1 MLLEKIILLSLK
13 KINGERTSSSVY
25 HLLKGKRSIQTL
37 QDARI
42 FQIENFYGIHKNL
55 SKMHYNHIIQT
66 FLERNWIRN
75 GAKDTFIV
83 NNDSDIQSDV
93 LLRRFNGMK
102 YFEKAEIFYKRLVLL
117 IQTLTNSKKDN
128 FSFIPVIDDRTT
140 EKWVRMI
147 FHKVKGNE
155 TKILTTLHS
164 ELEKALSNL
173 TTYEASLFVDRLTG
187 YKHYGMSIAQLS
199 IKYKMESDDTL
210 LQIISILHQLLNNIE
225 TGAYPFLA
233 YIIKDVDSKKHITQS
248 ANKTYQLLL
257 QGYDV
262 DNIAY
267 LRNLK
272 RNTIYDHIVEIALY
286 NDDFSIDYYVS
297 KLLQTEIMDAI
308 KKANSYK
315 LKDIKNYIDSDVTYF
330 QIRLVLAVINKKV
343 KFGDEDERKNML
355 EKVLYKYFQYSSFRQ
370 GQKEIIEDVLK
381 GNNVLGILPTGSGKS
396 ICYQLPSILLDGVTV
411 VVSPLIS
418 LMLDQVKQLKANHFK
433 RVISLNSFMDY
444 QERKRV
450 YKNLHHYKL
459 IYLSPELLQ
468 NKELLSSLKQ
478 LQVSLF
484 VIDEAHCISQ
494 WGHDFRPDYLKL
506 HQVIKFLKYPRIMA
520 LSATA
525 TPEVQ
530 EDIIETLNI
539 SKISRHIYP
548 MDKPNI
554 AFCIE
559 NVENDLEKNER
570 LISIIKRYKVPTLI
584 YFSSRIGTEKCTEIL
599 AKELPSRNIAYYHGG
614 MEQQDRIQIQQQ
626 FMNGQ
631 LDIICCTSAFGMGI
645 NKKNI
650 RLIVHYH
657 LPLDMESFIQEVG
670 RAGRDG
676 KESVSLLLYSQSD
689 IYLPQHM
696 IRNELP
702 DEEELDRVFQVL
714 YKHYEMKKPIPE
726 NEVEKIN
733 IFQLN
738 ETIWRFLQYHLEN
751 HGIIKDNHIIF
762 NEKQWKQSYQQLKE
776 IILERKVHKEEK
788 LKKMVQWVHS
798 TSCLRENLYRP
809 FQRENSKA
817 EFQCCSY
824 CDFTWDNWNPEETD
838 FQTNIEENWKNLLR
852 DLLLIGEDNETK

>member
-343 KFGDEDERKNML
+343 KFGDEDERKKHVR
-355 EKVLYKYFQYSSFRQ
+355 ESS
-370 GQKEIIEDVLK
+370 I
-381 GNNVLGILPTGSGKS
+381 
-396 ICYQLPSILLDGVTV
+396 
-411 VVSPLIS
+411 
-418 LMLDQVKQLKANHFK
+418 
-433 RVISLNSFMDY
+433 
-444 QERKRV
+444 
-450 YKNLHHYKL
+450 
-459 IYLSPELLQ
+459 
-468 NKELLSSLKQ
+468 
-478 LQVSLF
+478 
-484 VIDEAHCISQ
+484 
-494 WGHDFRPDYLKL
+494 
-506 HQVIKFLKYPRIMA
+506 
-520 LSATA
+520 
-525 TPEVQ
+525 
-530 EDIIETLNI
+530 
-539 SKISRHIYP
+539 
-548 MDKPNI
+548 
-554 AFCIE
+554 
-559 NVENDLEKNER
+559 
-570 LISIIKRYKVPTLI
+570 
-584 YFSSRIGTEKCTEIL
+584 
-599 AKELPSRNIAYYHGG
+599 
-614 MEQQDRIQIQQQ
+614 
-626 FMNGQ
+626 
-631 LDIICCTSAFGMGI
+631 
-645 NKKNI
+645 
-650 RLIVHYH
+650 
-657 LPLDMESFIQEVG
+657 
-670 RAGRDG
+670 
-676 KESVSLLLYSQSD
+676 
-689 IYLPQHM
+689 
-696 IRNELP
+696 
-702 DEEELDRVFQVL
+702 
-714 YKHYEMKKPIPE
+714 
-726 NEVEKIN
+726 
-733 IFQLN
+733 
-738 ETIWRFLQYHLEN
+738 
-751 HGIIKDNHIIF
+751 
-762 NEKQWKQSYQQLKE
+762 
-776 IILERKVHKEEK
+776 
-788 LKKMVQWVHS
+788 
-798 TSCLRENLYRP
+798 
-809 FQRENSKA
+809 
-817 EFQCCSY
+817 
-824 CDFTWDNWNPEETD
+824 
-838 FQTNIEENWKNLLR
+838 
-852 DLLLIGEDNETK
+852 